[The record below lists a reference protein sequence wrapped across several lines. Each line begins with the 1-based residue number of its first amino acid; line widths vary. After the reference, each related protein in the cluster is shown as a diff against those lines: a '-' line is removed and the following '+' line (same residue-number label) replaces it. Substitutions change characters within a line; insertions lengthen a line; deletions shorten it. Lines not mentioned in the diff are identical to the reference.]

1 MNGVERSTFMSAII
15 IAITIGFITGVGIL
29 IAFQN
34 LVLASGA
41 ASFISFVT
49 GYALTEALRE
59 NS

>member
-1 MNGVERSTFMSAII
+1 MSAII